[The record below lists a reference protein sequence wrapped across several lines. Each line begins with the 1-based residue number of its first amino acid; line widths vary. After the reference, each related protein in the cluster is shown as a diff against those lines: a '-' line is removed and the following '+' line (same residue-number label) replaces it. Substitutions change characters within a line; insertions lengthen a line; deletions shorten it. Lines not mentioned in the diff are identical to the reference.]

1 MKEDKSLFDEN
12 FIKAKESEAKDFA
25 KKLL

>member
-1 MKEDKSLFDEN
+1 MKEDKNLFDEN